1 MNELQVFDYNS
12 NKVRTVEQ
20 DGEPWFVLKD
30 VCQVLG
36 MDTAQLKKVAN
47 RLDAD
52 EKGRTQITT
61 PGGEQDTWI
70 INESG
75 LYSVILRSDKPEAKP
90 FRKWVTS
97 EVLPSIRRH
106 GSYAADTQPK
116 AMTDYQ
122 QMMAQTRQHN
132 IAIQKARLLN
142 QIASE
147 YEGTYRQVL
156 QAYATKELTGD
167 FLLPLPKLEE
177 KTYTAGE
184 IGKRLG
190 ISANKVGVL
199 TNRHGLK
206 TEKYGAWFADKAK
219 GYNKEVSSF
228 RYYESVIPALKA
240 LLNQK

>member
-1 MNELQVFDYNS
+1 MSDIQIFNYND
-12 NKVRTVEQ
+12 NNVRTVEM
-20 DGEPWFVLKD
+20 DGEPWFVLRD
-30 VCQVLG
+30 VCQILSIGNAADVY
-36 MDTAQLKKVAN
+36 N
-47 RLDAD
+47 RLDED
-52 EKGRTQITT
+52 EKGVGQI
-61 PGGEQDTWI
+61 DTIRGRQKMNI

-106 GSYAADTQPK
+106 GSYAASAQPK
-116 AMTDYQ
+116 AMTEYQ
-122 QMMAQTRQHN
+122 QMQAETRQSN

-147 YEGTYRQVL
+147 YEGAYRQVL

-177 KTYTAGE
+177 KTYSAGE
-184 IGKRLG
+184 IGKLLD

-219 GYNKEVSSF
+219 GHNKEVSTF
-228 RYYESVIPALKA
+228 RYYQAVIPALKA
-240 LLNQK
+240 ILERES

>member
-12 NKVRTVEQ
+12 NKVRTVER
-20 DGEPWFVLKD
+20 DGAPWFVLKD
-30 VCQVLG
+30 VCRVLG
-36 MDTAQLKKVAN
+36 IGNHKMTAQ
-47 RLDAD
+47 RLDGD
-52 EKGRTQITT
+52 EVSQTDLTDAVGRKQETT
-61 PGGEQDTWI
+61 I

-75 LYSVILRSDKPEAKP
+75 LHSVILRSDKPEAKP

-206 TEKYGAWFADKAK
+206 TEEYGAWFADKAK
-219 GYNKEVSSF
+219 GHNKEVSSF

-240 LLNQK
+240 VLDQK

>member
-12 NKVRTVEQ
+12 NKVRTVER

-30 VCQVLG
+30 VCQILRLG
-36 MDTAQLKKVAN
+36 TPARVAE
-47 RLDAD
+47 RLDSD
-52 EKGRTQITT
+52 EKGVSQIHT
-61 PGGEQDTWI
+61 PGGMQDATI

-106 GSYAADTQPK
+106 GIYAADTQPK

-219 GYNKEVSSF
+219 GHNKEVSSF

-240 LLNQK
+240 LLDQK